1 MRLFEIREE
10 LERLIDSIDDR
21 IAACVDPETGEVVK
35 DVEAEYGAIQ
45 DEIAALEIARDEKR
59 EGVACAVLGI
69 RAEAEAI
76 RAQERVLFLRR
87 KGLENKADR
96 LAQYLEHDLNG
107 ENFTTARV
115 AVKWRPSASTEISDE
130 FLPWAKQNGLTSL
143 IRTKEEPDKTA
154 IGKLLKAGQTFP
166 GAQLVTH
173 NNMSIK

>member
-1 MRLFEIREE
+1 MKLFEIREE

-21 IAACVDPETGEVVK
+21 IAACVDPETGEVLK
-35 DVEAEYGAIQ
+35 DVETEYASIQ

-96 LAQYLEHDLNG
+96 LAQYLEHDLAG

-115 AVKWRPSASTEISDE
+115 AVKWRPSVSTEISEE